1 MLKQRKH
8 DDDDDFDERG
18 VLKEG
23 RQMRVLDARPPDV
36 AKHSG
41 RRHDGSGNHQLIHH
55 MPGFSDR
62 QRRLHGRRAPARP
75 RRARSV
81 SARHRCGVEA
91 RRRRLASPRGDERA
105 YEASLLR

>member
-41 RRHDGSGNHQLIHH
+41 RLHDGSGNHQLIHH
-55 MPGFSDR
+55 MPGFIVSDGFTAEER
-62 QRRLHGRRAPARP
+62 QRVRDAHDQYRRDIAAAWKHGGGA
-75 RRARSV
+75 
-81 SARHRCGVEA
+81 
-91 RRRRLASPRGDERA
+91 
-105 YEASLLR
+105 